1 MTSDF
6 ARDSVMLRDVRSL
19 ERAFRGNRTRARA
32 ELEVAQ
38 ARLAQRRAAVPPVE
52 FPDDLP
58 IAAHLDDIR
67 GLLEKHRV
75 VIVAGE
81 TGSGK
86 TTQLPKVC
94 LAAGYGVRG
103 LIGHTQPRRIAARAV
118 ARRIADELHVSLGE
132 QVGYAVRFSDQTSP
146 ATMIKVMT
154 DGLLLNEITS
164 DRALSNYEVL
174 IVDEAHERSLNIDF
188 LLGYLTTLLE
198 RRADLKVIITSAT
211 IDVEAFAKHFAG
223 APVVQVSG
231 RGYPVEV
238 VYKPPDETDPD
249 VDAQILDAIRDAER
263 RPPRGANDILVF
275 LTGEREIHETSKL
288 LRRELRDRYDILP
301 LYARLPVA
309 EQQRIFASGGRRRIV
324 LATNVAETSLTVPN
338 IGFVVDPGWARL
350 ARYSYRSKLQRLP
363 IERISQASA
372 DQRKGRCGRVAPGV
386 CYRLYSQADFLAQP
400 AYTDPEI
407 RRTNLAAVVLQM
419 RAFELGDIETF
430 PFLDPPEPRAIR
442 DAVTLLTE
450 LGALEGDRLTATGRT
465 MARLPID
472 PRLARMLVEA
482 ARLNALTEVLVIA
495 SGLAIQD
502 PRERPL
508 DARAAADAAH
518 ATFADQRSDY
528 IAYWNLWNWYEASR
542 QTLSAAALKRACQQH
557 FLSFMRM
564 REWRD
569 LHRQLVLAVRQL
581 NLRPNAAPA
590 DYAAVHRSIVA
601 ASLSLIGTKDERD
614 EYLGARNLRF
624 RIFPG
629 SDVGTRP
636 KWLVSSEISET
647 QRVYARCVA
656 AVEPEWIE
664 AASAHLSKRSFS
676 EPHWDARRGEA
687 VGYEKVTLF
696 GLTLVERRRVAY
708 KRVDAAVAREL
719 FIRGGLLAGALTT
732 TGDFL
737 RHNLDLVRAVRE
749 VEARERR
756 RDLLVSD
763 DVLASIYAERIPPD
777 VVDVRTFEQWRRS
790 AESHNPRLLFMAR
803 DDVLQR
809 AAVGDVENGFPST
822 LLLGGVEFRLRYSF
836 APGAPDDGV
845 SLQAPIGLL
854 AHVRREPLDWI
865 VPGLLGA
872 KCEALVRALPKSF
885 RRPLAPVPEKIEAI
899 LPALLRADVYRRGR
913 LERVLGER
921 LSGSFDA
928 AIPLDAWRL
937 DAVDPHLRMNVQVRD
952 ASGALVDQDRDVDA
966 LLARLAAR
974 VEQQVGTQRVRDTL
988 ESHDLVQFPNEGVP
1002 PQRVLD
1008 DGHGRL
1014 IVYPTLEDHGAKVS
1028 LVMARTEAEQRRLS
1042 RDGYARMVLLG
1053 EQKTARMLTKRL
1065 KEERTLGLH
1074 YAPLGHADALY
1085 DALLRASVW
1094 HTFFAERPLPQSRSD
1109 FEARVAEQGA
1119 RWVGCFDLLLGHAKA
1134 ILAAR
1139 FTAMRVLAESRSP
1152 AYVAAVKAM
1161 TAHVARL
1168 VPADFLDR
1176 IALRHLGE
1184 VPRYLDAVVHRLAG
1198 LQGRVDRD
1206 RELSAEIDAFD
1217 ARLDRIV
1224 AKLGARDDLDDVR
1237 FSIEEYRVAVFA
1249 QRLKTKAKVSAKRI
1263 DATLAPLEEEA
1274 GVR

>member
-1 MTSDF
+1 MTVDF
-6 ARDSVMLRDVRSL
+6 AHDSVMLRDVRSL

-32 ELEVAQ
+32 ELEAAQ
-38 ARLAQRRAAVPPVE
+38 ARLAQRRASAPSVE

-58 IAAHLDDIR
+58 IAAHLDEIR
-67 GLLEKHRV
+67 GLLAKHRV

-86 TTQLPKVC
+86 TTQLPKLC
-94 LAAGYGVRG
+94 LAAGFGVRG
-103 LIGHTQPRRIAARAV
+103 MIGHTQPRRIAARAV
-118 ARRIADELHVSLGE
+118 ARRIADELRVSVGD

-164 DRALSNYEVL
+164 DRALWNYEVL
-174 IVDEAHERSLNIDF
+174 IIDEAHERSLNIDF
-188 LLGYLTTLLE
+188 LLGYLTTLLD
-198 RRADLKVIITSAT
+198 RRTDLKVVITSAT
-211 IDVEAFAKHFAG
+211 IDVEAFARHFAD

-231 RGYPVEV
+231 RGHPVEV
-238 VYKPPDETDPD
+238 VYRPPDETEPD
-249 VDAQILDAIRDAER
+249 VDAQILEAIRDAER
-263 RPPRGANDILVF
+263 RPLRGANDILVF
-275 LTGEREIHETSKL
+275 LTGEREIHETSVL

-301 LYARLPVA
+301 LYARLPAA
-309 EQQRIFASGGRRRIV
+309 EQQRIFAPGGRRRIV

-338 IGFVVDPGWARL
+338 IGFVIDPGWARL
-350 ARYSYRSKLQRLP
+350 NRYSYRSKLQRLP

-386 CYRLYSQADFLAQP
+386 CYRLYSEADYAAQP

-419 RAFELGDIETF
+419 RAFELGDIESF

-450 LGALEGDRLTATGRT
+450 LGAIEADRLTQTGRS

-518 ATFADQRSDY
+518 AKFADKRSDY
-528 IAYWNLWNWYEASR
+528 LAYLTLWNWYETSR
-542 QTLSAAALKRACQQH
+542 QALSSAALKRACQQH

-569 LHRQLVLAVRQL
+569 LHRQLVLAVRQQ
-581 NLRPNAAPA
+581 NMRSNATPA
-590 DYAAVHRSIVA
+590 DYAAVHRSILA
-601 ASLSLIGTKDERD
+601 ASLSLIGIKDERD
-614 EYLGARNLRF
+614 EYVGARNLRF

-629 SDVGTRP
+629 SGVGARP
-636 KWLVSSEISET
+636 KWLVCSEISET

-664 AASAHLSKRSFS
+664 AASAHLVKRNYS

-687 VGYEKVTLF
+687 VGYERVMLF

-708 KRVDAAVAREL
+708 KRVDATVARDL
-719 FIRGGLLAGALTT
+719 FIRDGLLAGAVTT

-737 RHNLDLVRAVRE
+737 RHNLDLVREVRE
-749 VEARERR
+749 VEARQRR
-756 RDLLVSD
+756 RDLLVTD
-763 DVLASIYAERIPPD
+763 DALAGFYAERIPPD
-777 VVDVRTFEQWRRS
+777 IVDVRAFEQWRRS
-790 AESHNPRLLFMAR
+790 TEVREPRLLYMSR
-803 DDVLQR
+803 DDVVLR
-809 AAVGDVENGFPST
+809 TSVGDVENGFPSA
-822 LLLGGVEFRLRYSF
+822 LLLNGVEFPLRYSF

-845 SLQAPIGLL
+845 SLQVPIGLL
-854 AHVRREPLDWI
+854 AHVRHEPLDWL

-872 KCEALVRALPKSF
+872 KCEALVRALPKTL
-885 RRPLAPVPEKIEAI
+885 RRPLAPVPEKIETI
-899 LPALLRADVYRRGR
+899 LPVLLRADVYRHGR
-913 LERVLGER
+913 LERVLAER
-921 LSGSFDA
+921 LAGSFDA
-928 AIPLDAWRL
+928 SIPLDAWRL
-937 DAVDPHLRMNVQVRD
+937 EAVDPHLRMNVQVRD
-952 ASGALVDQDRDVDA
+952 PNGALVDQDRDVEA

-974 VEQQVGTQRVRDTL
+974 VERQVGAQRVRDTL
-988 ESHDLVQFPNEGVP
+988 ESHSLVRFPNEHVP

-1014 IVYPTLEDHGAKVS
+1014 IVYPALEDRGTSVS

-1042 RDGYARMVLLG
+1042 RDGYARMVLLA

-1065 KEERTLGLH
+1065 KEERALGLH
-1074 YAPLGHADALY
+1074 YAPLGPADALY
-1085 DALLRASVW
+1085 DSLLRASVW
-1094 HTFFAERPLPQSRSD
+1094 HTFFAGVPLPQSRAD
-1109 FEARVAEQGA
+1109 FEQWVAERGS
-1119 RWVGCFDLLLGHAKA
+1119 RWIGCFDALLGHAKA

-1139 FTAMRVLAESRSP
+1139 FAAMRALGESCSP
-1152 AYVAAVKAM
+1152 AYVDAVKAM

-1176 IALRHLGE
+1176 IPLRHLGD

-1206 RELSAEIDAFD
+1206 RALSAEIDAFE
-1217 ARLDRIV
+1217 ARLDKIV
-1224 AKLGARDDLDDVR
+1224 AKLGIRDDLDDVR
-1237 FSIEEYRVAVFA
+1237 FSLEEYRVAVFA
-1249 QRLKTKAKVSAKRI
+1249 QRLKTKTKVSAKRI
-1263 DATLAPLEEEA
+1263 EAMLTPLEEEA